1 MIRSIEAQAESGRS
15 SVKAVFP
22 DSTKSGQLYT
32 SFEGFSR
39 LDGGRR
45 ADAAGKGSALRRYV
59 KYSYETQSCQR
70 LDIDGGCD
78 GKPERR

>member
-1 MIRSIEAQAESGRS
+1 MPCARHLSRSPGIASLARVGTPTGYEA
-15 SVKAVFP
+15 P
-22 DSTKSGQLYT
+22 D
-32 SFEGFSR
+32 
-39 LDGGRR
+39 
-45 ADAAGKGSALRRYV
+45 GSRYV